1 MEQWPQSHP
10 QEFFP
15 SRFCRIRYLIMKI
28 TITIKREEIRIV
40 ARFDIIQLIIMF
52 ALLWMTLGKREIA
65 QTLVESLVASL

>member
-15 SRFCRIRYLIMKI
+15 SRFCRIRYLIMEI

-40 ARFDIIQLIIMF
+40 ARLSRIQLIITF
-52 ALLWMTLGKREIA
+52 TLLRMTLGKIIA
-65 QTLVESLVASL
+65 A